1 MMRKFLNSLV
11 IATLIAASI
20 IIFAKVILLLF
31 IGTLTSM
38 TLFFAGT
45 LTFMENYLVVDDKL
59 AKADA
64 VVVLMGA
71 NPTRMPVAAE
81 LIMDGY
87 ADILIIAQGTSTEAA
102 EGRRDAIE
110 LGVLENIIIIAPGQ
124 ATSTWDEAVIVRDYL
139 TQRKDINSLILV
151 NSSRQT
157 RRTLK
162 TFDRVLGSL
171 DRDIILMSKAAG
183 YGNFQDERWW
193 EDLRNIES
201 ILIESTK
208 YFFYYLRF

>member
-1 MMRKFLNSLV
+1 MRRFLNSLV
-11 IATLIAASI
+11 SVTLVAISI
-20 IIFAKVILLLF
+20 IIMAKVILLLF

-38 TLFFAGT
+38 TILFVGT
-45 LTFMENYLVVDDKL
+45 LTFMENYLVVDDRL

-64 VVVLMGA
+64 VVVLMGS

-87 ADILIIAQGTSTEAA
+87 ADTIIIAQGASTEAA
-102 EGRRDAIE
+102 EGKRDAIE
-110 LGVLENIIIIAPGQ
+110 LGIPEGNIIIAPGQ

-139 TQRKDINSLILV
+139 AQRNDINSLILV

-157 RRTLK
+157 RRTVT
-162 TFDRVLGSL
+162 TFNRVLGSI
-171 DRDIILMSKAAG
+171 DRDVMLISKAAE
-183 YGNFQDERWW
+183 YGCYQDERWW

-201 ILIESTK
+201 ILIESAK